1 MAPYVL
7 KLIFIFS
14 KEKTCD
20 FYGFVS
26 WLQTVILFIS
36 LYNLSPL
43 KKKLRH
49 WAQINIIFVKK
60 TQTNIFEF
68 YNIEF

>member
-1 MAPYVL
+1 MMNQL
-7 KLIFIFS
+7 LIFIFS

-43 KKKLRH
+43 KKK
-49 WAQINIIFVKK
+49 KK
-60 TQTNIFEF
+60 ASSLSTNKHYLCEENSNKHFWVL
-68 YNIEF
+68 